1 MLLSVIILVT
11 YLSWK
16 SLGFKT
22 IFNSHFTTE
31 SKLLDLKRN
40 DLRIAAG
47 DCSCWGRER
56 ELSLSW
62 AEIYQL
68 RFLLFWQFGSIF
80 TLIAQDR
87 KQRNNLAKCSHLTW
101 PPSPAEWSPTSVQLT
116 QFTQNCCNWDFNL
129 LLAYICMYACISLF
143 FFCIFESFWT
153 RNFHPSWLIFGF
165 SAAWE
170 QKLKIEEDVCL
181 VKWRWHRK
189 LSLNWS
195 LIASAI
201 SLFIWWNISDLNPKT
216 WKLTCVEYC
225 EQWLVSWN
233 ADQFADWH
241 QSQLQTWESFS
252 EKTDI
257 SIFCKDPLFQNKL
270 FSNVPTPCFSCTSLD
285 ISSRASLLPRSP
297 LNPQSCSQCPPSV

>member
-1 MLLSVIILVT
+1 MHSLHAFVCNHSRDIFVLILP
-11 YLSWK
+11 LSWK
-16 SLGFKT
+16 RLGFKT

-80 TLIAQDR
+80 TLIGQDR

-129 LLAYICMYACISLF
+129 LLAYICMYACISLYLHIW
-143 FFCIFESFWT
+143 IFLDTEFSSILIDIW
-153 RNFHPSWLIFGF
+153 IFGGM
-165 SAAWE
+165 
-170 QKLKIEEDVCL
+170 
-181 VKWRWHRK
+181 RT
-189 LSLNWS
+189 
-195 LIASAI
+195 
-201 SLFIWWNISDLNPKT
+201 KT
-216 WKLTCVEYC
+216 
-225 EQWLVSWN
+225 
-233 ADQFADWH
+233 
-241 QSQLQTWESFS
+241 
-252 EKTDI
+252 
-257 SIFCKDPLFQNKL
+257 
-270 FSNVPTPCFSCTSLD
+270 
-285 ISSRASLLPRSP
+285 
-297 LNPQSCSQCPPSV
+297 